1 MTNPDTMT
9 PEELRVAVAEAR
21 GWTQIRTV
29 NRVMMG
35 VRPNETRTFQTVAI
49 LSPSKTLTAISL
61 VPNFPTD
68 ANAALTLC
76 DALGEK
82 GWKFGCARHRS
93 SGTWSVWFE
102 MDEETSHSS
111 INQSTLPV
119 AICRVYL
126 AVIQSQTP
134 TT

>member
-9 PEELRVAVAEAR
+9 NEELRVAVAEAR

-76 DALGEK
+76 DALAK
-82 GWKFGCARHRS
+82 DGWHFAVDGVV
-93 SGTWSVWFE
+93 GNPFE
-102 MDEETSHSS
+102 VVFAKSDTDRVIAHGP
-111 INQSTLPV
+111 TLPI
-119 AICRVYL
+119 ALCRAYL
-126 AVIQSQTP
+126 KTRESR
-134 TT
+134 